1 MMKTIPKKIKIIR
14 IIGGGPAGMMAAL
27 ELSTTHEVHLYEKG
41 KTLGRKFLVAGKGGF
56 NLSNQATGKDLY
68 DQYDPLH
75 LFSVLLQQFDTQKT
89 REFLEKLG
97 IPTYI
102 GSSGRVF
109 PEIGIKPIVVLNAL
123 KNKLIA
129 QGVQLYFEHE
139 FVDFNTKKIYF
150 QTPTETHTYPFD
162 DCIFAL
168 GGASWSVTGSKGD
181 WLEIFQKK
189 GIHTTP
195 FAPSNCGLHIQGF
208 NPQLIAQFEGIPL
221 KNIAIRCHNKT
232 VKGEAVLTNYGLE
245 GNAVYPIA
253 AIARKQL
260 ETHKKTAVFLDFKPF
275 NTHEELLQKI
285 SSQTRTKNYSY
296 LFKLSKVQLGILKNF
311 TDKKTYTTPTLF
323 VEKLKNLEI
332 PIVGL
337 RPIDEAISTVGGI
350 SMDAINS
357 DLSLKKIP
365 NIYIAGE
372 MFDWDTVT
380 GGFLL
385 QGCFATGHAVAQ
397 NILRKSIVS

>member
-1 MMKTIPKKIKIIR
+1 MTRTNPPKKIIR
-14 IIGGGPAGMMAAL
+14 IVGGGPSGMLAAL

-56 NLSNQATGKDLY
+56 NLSNQATGKNLY
-68 DQYDPLH
+68 DQYDPSH

-89 REFLEKLG
+89 REFLDKLG

-109 PEIGIKPIVVLNAL
+109 PEVGIKPIAVLNAL

-129 QGVQLYFEHE
+129 QGVQLHFEHE
-139 FVDFNTKKIYF
+139 FVDFDAKKISF
-150 QTPTETHTYPFD
+150 QTSLGTRVASFD
-162 DCIFAL
+162 RCVFAL

-181 WLEIFQKK
+181 WLKIFQQK
-189 GIHTTP
+189 GIYTTP
-195 FAPSNCGLHIQGF
+195 FAPSNCGLYVSGLT
-208 NPQLIAQFEGIPL
+208 PELIAQFEGSPL
-221 KNIAIRCHNKT
+221 KNIAIRCQYKI

-253 AIARKQL
+253 AIARKEL
-260 ETHKKTAVFLDFKPF
+260 ETHKKTAIFIDFKPF
-275 NTHEELLQKI
+275 NTQDELLQKI
-285 SSQTRTKNYSY
+285 SPQTRTKNYSY

-311 TDKKTYTTPTLF
+311 MGKETYTTPALF

-337 RPIDEAISTVGGI
+337 RPIEEAISTVGGI

-365 NIYIAGE
+365 NIYVAGE
-372 MFDWDTVT
+372 MFDWDTLT
-380 GGFLL
+380 GGYLL
-385 QGCFATGHAVAQ
+385 QGCFATAHAVAQ
-397 NILRKSIVS
+397 SILNS